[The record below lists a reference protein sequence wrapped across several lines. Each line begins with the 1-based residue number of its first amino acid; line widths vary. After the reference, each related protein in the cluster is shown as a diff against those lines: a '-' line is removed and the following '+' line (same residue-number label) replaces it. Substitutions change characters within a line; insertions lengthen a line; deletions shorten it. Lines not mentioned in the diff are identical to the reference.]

1 MSAVFRKPPFL
12 IPLMSLLDRLS
23 SRRAWLVAAAMAAS
37 ALAPVTGAQAQ
48 FRVEISGVGA
58 TQVPVAIAK
67 FKGEGLAPQ
76 AISAIIKAD
85 LERSGQFKMLD
96 VPGERWDDANHPNLA
111 EWKPKADAM
120 VVGSIFMLADGRY
133 DVRFRLWDTL
143 KAADQGGQSLVVTA
157 GDLRLAAHRAAD
169 FIYEKLTGDKGAFA
183 TRIAYVSK
191 VGKHYTLNVADAD
204 GEGVQASLT
213 SPASIISP
221 AWSPDG
227 RQLAYVTF
235 EGGKAIVVV
244 QEVLSGQRR
253 VLAAFKGTNSA
264 PAWSPDGQQLVV
276 TLSRD
281 GGSQLYV
288 IGTSGG
294 AVRRLTQS
302 SAIDTEAV
310 WAPDGASIYFVSDRG
325 GGPQIYRVPAA
336 GGEPTRVTFNGSY
349 NVSPAISPDG
359 RLLTYIGRVGGADR
373 VHLME
378 LSSGNVRVLTDTSD
392 DESPSFAPNSRLIVY
407 ATRLN
412 GREVLMTTS
421 LDGRIKAR
429 LATPADVREP
439 VWGPQAGAGRR

>member
-1 MSAVFRKPPFL
+1 MTL
-12 IPLMSLLDRLS
+12 LLDRLS
-23 SRRAWLVAAAMAAS
+23 SRRAWLAAAVLAWMPAS
-37 ALAPVTGAQAQ
+37 QAWAQ

-67 FKGEGLAPQ
+67 FKAEGLAPQ
-76 AISAIIKAD
+76 AVSAIIKAD

-96 VPGERWDDANHPNLA
+96 VPGDKLDDVARPPLA
-111 EWKPKADAM
+111 DWKSKADAM
-120 VVGSIFMLADGRY
+120 VVGSVSMLADGRY

-169 FIYEKLTGDKGAFA
+169 FIYEKLTGEKGAFA

-227 RQLAYVTF
+227 RQLAYVSF
-235 EGGKAIVVV
+235 EGGKAIIVV
-244 QEVLSGQRR
+244 QEVLTGQRR
-253 VLAAFKGTNSA
+253 ILAAFKGTNSA
-264 PAWSPDGQQLVV
+264 PAWSPDGSQLVV

-294 AVRRLTQS
+294 AVRRLMQS
-302 SAIDTEAV
+302 NAIDTEAV
-310 WAPDGASIYFVSDRG
+310 WSPDGASIYFVSDRG
-325 GGPQIYRVPAA
+325 GGPQIYRVPAT
-336 GGEPTRVTFNGSY
+336 GGDATRVTFTGSY
-349 NVSPAISPDG
+349 NVSPALSPDG
-359 RLLTYIGRVGGADR
+359 RLMTYVGRVGGADR
-373 VHLME
+373 VHLMD

-407 ATRLN
+407 ATRQQ
-412 GREVLMTTS
+412 GRDVLMTTS

>member
-1 MSAVFRKPPFL
+1 MTL
-12 IPLMSLLDRLS
+12 LLDRLS
-23 SRRAWLVAAAMAAS
+23 SRRAWLAAAV
-37 ALAPVTGAQAQ
+37 LAWMPVSQAWAQ

-67 FKGEGLAPQ
+67 FKAEGLAPQ
-76 AISAIIKAD
+76 AVSAIIKAD

-96 VPGERWDDANHPNLA
+96 VPGDKLDDVARPPLA
-111 EWKPKADAM
+111 DWKSKADAM
-120 VVGSIFMLADGRY
+120 VVGSVSMLADGRY

-169 FIYEKLTGDKGAFA
+169 FIYEKLTGEKGAFA

-227 RQLAYVTF
+227 RQLAYVSF
-235 EGGKAIVVV
+235 EGGKAIIVV
-244 QEVLSGQRR
+244 QEVLTGQRR
-253 VLAAFKGTNSA
+253 ILAAFKGTNSA
-264 PAWSPDGQQLVV
+264 PAWSPDGSQLVV

-294 AVRRLTQS
+294 AVRRLMQS
-302 SAIDTEAV
+302 NAIDTEAV
-310 WAPDGASIYFVSDRG
+310 WSPDGASIYFVSDRG
-325 GGPQIYRVPAA
+325 GGPQIYRVPAT
-336 GGEPTRVTFNGSY
+336 GGDATRVTFTGSY
-349 NVSPAISPDG
+349 NVSPALSPDG
-359 RLLTYIGRVGGADR
+359 RLMTYVGRVGGADR
-373 VHLME
+373 VHLMD

-407 ATRLN
+407 ATRQQ
-412 GREVLMTTS
+412 GRDVLMTTS

>member
-1 MSAVFRKPPFL
+1 MTL
-12 IPLMSLLDRLS
+12 ILDRLS
-23 SRRAWLVAAAMAAS
+23 SRRAWLAAA
-37 ALAPVTGAQAQ
+37 ALAWMPVSGAWAQ

-67 FKGEGLAPQ
+67 FKSEGLAPQ
-76 AISAIIKAD
+76 AISSIIKAD

-96 VPGERWDDANHPNLA
+96 LPGDKFDDVTRPPMAD
-111 EWKPKADAM
+111 WKAKADAM
-120 VVGSIFMLADGRY
+120 VVGSVTLLADGRY

-143 KAADQGGQSLVVTA
+143 KAADQGGQSLVVTP

-169 FIYEKLTGDKGAFA
+169 YIYEKLTGEKGAFA

-213 SPASIISP
+213 SPTSIISP

-227 RQLAYVTF
+227 RHLAYVSF
-235 EGGKAIVVV
+235 EGGKAIIVV
-244 QEVLSGQRR
+244 QEVLTGQRR
-253 VLAAFKGTNSA
+253 ILAAFKGTNSA
-264 PAWSPDGQQLVV
+264 PAWSPDGSQLVV

-310 WAPDGASIYFVSDRG
+310 WSPDGASIYFVSDRG
-325 GGPQIYRVPAA
+325 GGPQIYRVPAS
-336 GGEPTRVTFNGSY
+336 GGTATRVTFNGSY
-349 NVSPAISPDG
+349 NVSPALSPDG
-359 RLLTYIGRVGGADR
+359 RLMAYVGRVGGADR

-407 ATRLN
+407 ATRQQ

>member
-1 MSAVFRKPPFL
+1 
-12 IPLMSLLDRLS
+12 MSLLARFS
-23 SRRAWLVAAAMAAS
+23 TRRAWLAAA
-37 ALAPVTGAQAQ
+37 ALALLPASQAWAQ

-67 FKGEGLAPQ
+67 FKAEGLAPQ

-96 VPGERWDDANHPNLA
+96 VPGDKLDDTSRPPLTD
-111 EWKPKADAM
+111 WKSKADAL
-120 VVGSIFMLADGRY
+120 VLGSVTMLADGRY
-133 DVRFRLWDTL
+133 DIRFRLWDTL
-143 KAADQGGQSLVVTA
+143 KGADQGGQSLVVTA
-157 GDLRLAAHRAAD
+157 GDLRLGAHRAAD
-169 FIYEKLTGDKGAFA
+169 FIYEKLTGEKGAFA

-191 VGKHYTLNVADAD
+191 AGKHYTLNVADAD

-227 RQLAYVTF
+227 RQLAYVSF
-235 EGGKAIVVV
+235 EGGKAIIVV
-244 QEVLSGQRR
+244 QDVLSGQRR
-253 VLAAFKGTNSA
+253 ILAAFKGTNSA
-264 PAWSPDGQQLVV
+264 PAWSPDGANLVV
-276 TLSRD
+276 TLSRE

-288 IGTSGG
+288 ISTSGG

-302 SAIDTEAV
+302 NAIDTEGV
-310 WAPDGASIYFVSDRG
+310 WSPDGNFIYFVSDRG
-325 GGPQIYRVPAA
+325 GGPQIYRVPAN
-336 GGEPTRVTFNGSY
+336 GGDASRVTFNGSY

-407 ATRLN
+407 ATRQQ

-429 LATPADVREP
+429 LATPSDVREP

>member
-1 MSAVFRKPPFL
+1 MTL
-12 IPLMSLLDRLS
+12 LLDRLS
-23 SRRAWLVAAAMAAS
+23 SRRAWLAAAV
-37 ALAPVTGAQAQ
+37 LAWMPVSQAWAQ

-58 TQVPVAIAK
+58 TQVPVAMAK
-67 FKGEGLAPQ
+67 FKAEGLAPQ
-76 AISAIIKAD
+76 AVSSIIKAD

-96 VPGERWDDANHPNLA
+96 VPGDKFDDVARPPLA
-111 EWKPKADAM
+111 DWKSKADAM
-120 VVGSIFMLADGRY
+120 VVGSVTMLADGRY

-169 FIYEKLTGDKGAFA
+169 FIYEKLTGEKGAFA

-227 RQLAYVTF
+227 RQLAYVSF
-235 EGGKAIVVV
+235 EGGKAIIVV
-244 QEVLSGQRR
+244 QEVLTGQRR
-253 VLAAFKGTNSA
+253 ILAAFKGTNSA
-264 PAWSPDGQQLVV
+264 PAWSPDGSQLVV

-281 GGSQLYV
+281 GGSQLYI

-302 SAIDTEAV
+302 NAIDTEAV
-310 WAPDGASIYFVSDRG
+310 WSPDGASIYFVSDRG
-325 GGPQIYRVPAA
+325 GGPQIYRVAA
-336 GGEPTRVTFNGSY
+336 TGGDATRVTFNGSY
-349 NVSPAISPDG
+349 NVSPALSPDG
-359 RLLTYIGRVGGADR
+359 RLMTYVGRVGGADR
-373 VHLME
+373 VHLMD

-407 ATRLN
+407 ATRQQ
-412 GREVLMTTS
+412 GRDVLMTTS

>member
-1 MSAVFRKPPFL
+1 MSVLA
-12 IPLMSLLDRLS
+12 RLT
-23 SRRAWLVAAAMAAS
+23 SRRAWLAAA
-37 ALAPVTGAQAQ
+37 ALACLPLGAAAQ

-58 TQVPVAIAK
+58 TQVPVAMAQ
-67 FKGEGLAPQ
+67 FKGESLAPQ

-85 LERSGQFKMLD
+85 LERSGQFRILD
-96 VPGERWDDANHPNLA
+96 MPGDRMDDSTRPPLA
-111 EWKPKADAM
+111 DWKAKADAM
-120 VVGSIFMLADGRY
+120 VLGSVTQLADGRY

-143 KAADQGGQSLVVTA
+143 KAADQGGQSLVVTS

-191 VGKHYTLNVADAD
+191 VGKRYTLNVADAD
-204 GEGVQASLT
+204 GEGVQPSLT

-227 RQLAYVTF
+227 RYLAYVSF

-244 QEVLSGQRR
+244 QEVLTGKRR

-264 PAWSPDGQQLVV
+264 PTWSPDGTQLVV

-288 IGTSGG
+288 IGVGG
-294 AVRRLTQS
+294 GVVRRLTNS
-302 SAIDTEAV
+302 SAIDTEAF
-310 WAPDGASIYFVSDRG
+310 WSPDGAFIYFVSDRG
-325 GGPQIYRVPAA
+325 GGPQIYKVSPA
-336 GGEPTRVTFNGSY
+336 GGDPQRVTFNGAY

-359 RLLTYIGRVGGADR
+359 RWLTYIGRLPNGDDR
-373 VHLME
+373 VQLMD
-378 LSSGNVRVLTDTSD
+378 LSTGNVRVLTDTSD
-392 DESPSFAPNSRLIVY
+392 DQRPSFAPNSKLIVY
-407 ATRLN
+407 ATRVK

-429 LATPADVREP
+429 LATPNDVREP
-439 VWGPQAGAGRR
+439 VWGPQASASRR